1 MLFIMLLKLRGPS
14 APVKLF
20 NKNLVVSI
28 KLDFRK
34 SLNLSNVIF
43 NGIG

>member
-28 KLDFRK
+28 ILDFLK
-34 SLNLSNVIF
+34 SLNLSYVIF